1 MISAT
6 RGLSASTSERA
17 VGGANSSEM
26 DQLFPPLAG
35 LSHHLHYFNNGL
47 LTRRAPSHH
56 DGLLTRRAPSH
67 HDGLLTRRAPSH
79 HDDLLTPH
87 CTTSLTATAIGLYYD
102 CVGLPAARFARK
114 TRPFRALRSFWMGH
128 IRCAF
133 GMADWLNRLRAFII
147 YIMFLIKKKKC
158 KTNIGMLCCIVGSAS
173 WLSLRAKDRIQ
184 NQE

>member
-67 HDGLLTRRAPSH
+67 HD
-79 HDDLLTPH
+79 DLLTPH
-87 CTTSLTATAIGLYYD
+87 CTTSLTPTAIGLYYD

-147 YIMFLIKKKKC
+147 YIVFLIKKKKC